1 MHFTSYFLPYIFRRV
16 AQSKG
21 DKTQAQKTR
30 EEQELQVI
38 AQKQKE
44 MMEKL
49 KQNKV
54 SMKKALAG
62 QSYMP
67 CRSAVD
73 NLTRAKEF
81 HFATDDRLGPSSH
94 HANNEGKGKDFVGSL
109 RQHPPSPVSVH
120 SASNAIK
127 MVVIVKKKK
136 MVLLV
141 KVLSKVT
148 DSLRLHLYLECNRI
162 ECTLFNRARSYKSC
176 DWQIAA
182 CNSLLMQECYH
193 VCLY

>member
-127 MVVIVKKKK
+127 MVVIVKKKNGFTGESVIIK
-136 MVLLV
+136 SNRLLKIV
-141 KVLSKVT
+141 FVS
-148 DSLRLHLYLECNRI
+148 
-162 ECTLFNRARSYKSC
+162 
-176 DWQIAA
+176 
-182 CNSLLMQECYH
+182 
-193 VCLY
+193 

>member
-127 MVVIVKKKK
+127 MVVIVKKK

-141 KVLSKVT
+141 KVSSKVT
-148 DSLRLHLYLECNRI
+148 DSLRLYLYLECNRI

>member
-67 CRSAVD
+67 YRSAVD

-120 SASNAIK
+120 STSNAFK
-127 MVVIVKKKK
+127 MVVIQFLVNNCKKKKKKKK

-141 KVLSKVT
+141 KVSSKVT
-148 DSLRLHLYLECNRI
+148 DSLRLYLYLECNST
-162 ECTLFNRARSYKSC
+162 ECTLFNWARSYKSC
-176 DWQIAA
+176 D
-182 CNSLLMQECYH
+182 
-193 VCLY
+193 

>member
-1 MHFTSYFLPYIFRRV
+1 
-16 AQSKG
+16 
-21 DKTQAQKTR
+21 
-30 EEQELQVI
+30 
-38 AQKQKE
+38 
-44 MMEKL
+44 MEKL

-81 HFATDDRLGPSSH
+81 HFATDDRLGPSFH

-120 SASNAIK
+120 STSNAIK
-127 MVVIVKKKK
+127 MVVTQKSIIVKKQ

-148 DSLRLHLYLECNRI
+148 DSLRLYLYLECNSI
-162 ECTLFNRARSYKSC
+162 ECTLFN
-176 DWQIAA
+176 
-182 CNSLLMQECYH
+182 
-193 VCLY
+193 